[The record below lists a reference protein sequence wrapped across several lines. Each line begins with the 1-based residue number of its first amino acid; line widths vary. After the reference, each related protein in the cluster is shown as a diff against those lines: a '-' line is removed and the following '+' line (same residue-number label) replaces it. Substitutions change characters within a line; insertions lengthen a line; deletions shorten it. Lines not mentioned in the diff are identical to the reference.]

1 MASFF
6 VLTPRLRNGRE
17 DHDNAVFVRDGFAW
31 LAFIL
36 PIPWLLVQRLW
47 FEAALVL
54 AATVALSIVGAATG
68 HGDMAAMVTA
78 LLSLLVGLEGNNWRA
93 ARLERKEFEHGV
105 VVTADNAI
113 DAETAYF
120 YRNDLSAKLSGA
132 PQTTAPSRSAGQK
145 PLTGGMVG
153 LVSHRGEN

>member
-6 VLTPRLRNGRE
+6 VLTPRLRNGHE
-17 DHDNAVFVRDGFAW
+17 DHDNTVFVRDGFAW

-36 PIPWLLVQRLW
+36 PIPWLLLQRLW

-68 HGDMAAMVTA
+68 HSDMAGVVTA

-93 ARLERKEFEHGV
+93 AKLERNGFEQGA
-105 VVTADNAI
+105 VVTADQAI

-120 YRNDLSAKLSGA
+120 YRNDLAAKPISA
-132 PQTTAPSRSAGQK
+132 PQPTVLSPSIGQK
-145 PLTGGMVG
+145 PLAGGMVG